1 LSARC
6 LWAGR
11 WASSIRP
18 SRSRMT
24 AQTTGMGVAADRMGR
39 KSAFA
44 GWVATFRGGLGFQGM
59 KSFLKIVLLVL
70 VALLAL
76 KLLPLTLALGCLL
89 ALAIVPL
96 AVVGVSAIVILC
108 GVALVVVAV
117 LAPVWIPVLALVGLI
132 ALIKRCTRRP
142 VTA

>member
-1 LSARC
+1 
-6 LWAGR
+6 
-11 WASSIRP
+11 
-18 SRSRMT
+18 M
-24 AQTTGMGVAADRMGR
+24 AQTTGMGVAAGRMGR

-44 GWVATFRGGLGFQGM
+44 GWVATFRGEAGFQGM
-59 KSFLKIVLLVL
+59 KSFLKVLLLVL
-70 VALLAL
+70 VALLAI

-89 ALAIVPL
+89 ALSIVPL

-142 VTA
+142 VAA